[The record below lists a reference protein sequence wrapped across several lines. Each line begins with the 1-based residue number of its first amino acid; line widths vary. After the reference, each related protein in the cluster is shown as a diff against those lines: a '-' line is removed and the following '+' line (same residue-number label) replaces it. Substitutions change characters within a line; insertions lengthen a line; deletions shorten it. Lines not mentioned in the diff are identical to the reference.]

1 MFSAHERSEKVI
13 KDKLCSEKVIEDKLC
28 SEKVIEDK
36 LCSEKVIEDK
46 LCRLQNV
53 ESSMHLHNYVGAPPM
68 MRGVWSMA
76 VLPWQHAEC
85 HFY

>member
-1 MFSAHERSEKVI
+1 MWGGANCGLAQFLVGSVPMKEAGI
-13 KDKLCSEKVIEDKLC
+13 
-28 SEKVIEDK
+28 
-36 LCSEKVIEDK
+36 SEKVIEDK